1 MYFTFIDTYVYIQ
14 GHLQKSLRQPIGG
27 EGTATS
33 LDLLACAQRGCC
45 AVCPKQGQS
54 SALQS
59 SRKRRDA
66 VRNGANRQGSIL
78 LSSTPQLPRPSLPLS
93 NQDPSQLSKGQNL
106 GCVQRGKGEI
116 LSTKLWEGQERYL
129 GCLRPW
135 HLCPQALA
143 P

>member
-1 MYFTFIDTYVYIQ
+1 MLCVQNKDS
-14 GHLQKSLRQPIGG
+14 H
-27 EGTATS
+27 
-33 LDLLACAQRGCC
+33 
-45 AVCPKQGQS
+45 
-54 SALQS
+54 
-59 SRKRRDA
+59 
-66 VRNGANRQGSIL
+66 L
-78 LSSTPQLPRPSLPLS
+78 LSSHLGRGEMLLGMGPTGRGPFSFLQPLNCRDPAFLSLTKTPQLFE
-93 NQDPSQLSKGQNL
+93 GQNL